1 MCIENIKVTIIVAI
15 YKSEKFLDKLIQSI
29 INQTYKNLEIIL
41 VDDGSP
47 DNSGQI
53 CDKYALVDQRIRVI
67 HKKNGGA
74 CEARNTGLKETNGEY
89 VSIIDGDDWLELDYV
104 EYLMKLIQMTKAEIA
119 MTDKIF
125 TTRDREQSVADEVE
139 ILTPEEAFSKIIYPD
154 IPIGPWNKIYN
165 VELLRINKIDFSRPW
180 SGEGLWFSSRA
191 VQFAN
196 RIALGHRKIYNYR
209 LNNLESGLTNYNVQ
223 MGINALENIK
233 YIGEHEIIK
242 TSNTIN
248 AVKWHVWKNYNYELF
263 LIIATNSIKEQKE
276 KYKECKKNIR
286 LQLISVLLHSQ
297 ISRKAKIK
305 MLIQGC
311 FPVWYAKREL
321 SKQKEALEQDNM
333 E

>member
-209 LNNLESGLTNYNVQ
+209 LNNLESGLTNYN
-223 MGINALENIK
+223 
-233 YIGEHEIIK
+233 
-242 TSNTIN
+242 
-248 AVKWHVWKNYNYELF
+248 YELF